1 MTANTAMSTEESLPV
16 TKVTK
21 EKVPSE
27 QEDETQDITPST
39 TNCCAKCCT
48 KGKRTCLHFVYTDPY
63 FKKWAE
69 KSTIHGVDHVFIGQ
83 SYIRRSLWLLFFLG
97 ALGGCFYGIVDR
109 SIIFSRRPTATTVT
123 VEKNEN
129 GLPFPAVTICN
140 LNPVQKSYADDQNIS
155 DTLRFLFNA
164 DLALLSGLPA
174 SFRQEEC
181 YNILNKTEGVQ
192 SNLTIYDIYK
202 EGVISPKTFIQSC
215 IFGNGND
222 CRDDFDLVLT
232 TSGPCYTFNGYK
244 SESDKIIRST
254 GFRFGLRI
262 ILNIEQSDYIQSGN
276 GDAGIKVVL
285 HSRSEVPDPD
295 ASGIAIPPGQHAYVA
310 MYPEQLVS
318 RPELL
323 ECASERTSLEFFPQ
337 RNYSLS
343 ACRINEYYK
352 RSHETCG
359 CTDIAEPSSVST
371 QNCTL
376 ASSCC
381 LAEALMTTEQ
391 ALNCLPGC
399 DEFVYKPS
407 VSYSKY
413 PSAVLAKD
421 ISSFFINQTSEMI
434 ENNIL
439 ALNVY
444 FGSLH
449 TTLSKTEFTY
459 GLTALTADIGGLLA
473 LFIGASVISL
483 IEIIFLFF
491 DEIKRIFCPRKVRT
505 AVEEFE
511 LKVHNAV
518 GNIYSDNVNSLNG
531 IVNTT
536 AV

>member
-1 MTANTAMSTEESLPV
+1 MNTEELQEV
-16 TKVTK
+16 TKK
-21 EKVPSE
+21 KVASE
-27 QEDETQDITPST
+27 QEDNTQDITPST
-39 TNCCAKCCT
+39 TNCCTNYCS
-48 KGKRTCLHFVYTDPY
+48 KGKRTCLRFVYTDPY
-63 FKKWAE
+63 FKKWAD

-83 SYIRRSLWLLFFLG
+83 SCIRRSLWLLVFLG

-123 VEKNEN
+123 VKENEN

-140 LNPVQKSYADDQNIS
+140 LNPVQKSYADEHNIS

-164 DLALLSGLPA
+164 DLALLSGLPD

-181 YNILNKTEGVQ
+181 YNILNKTKGVQ
-192 SNLTIYDIYK
+192 SELTIYDIYK

-244 SESDKIIRST
+244 SESDSYNNEFDMMVRST
-254 GFRFGLRI
+254 GFRFGLRM

-285 HSRSEVPDPD
+285 HNRSEVPDPD
-295 ASGIAIPPGQHAYVA
+295 ASGIAISPGKHAYIA

-323 ECASERTSLEFFPQ
+323 ECASENTHLQFFPQ
-337 RNYSLS
+337 KKYSLS
-343 ACRINEYYK
+343 ACRMNEYYK
-352 RSHETCG
+352 RSLEICG
-359 CTDIAEPSSVST
+359 CTDIAEFPVST

-376 ASSCC
+376 NSSCC
-381 LAEALMTTEQ
+381 LAETLMTTEQ
-391 ALNCLPGC
+391 ALKCLPGC

-413 PSAVLAKD
+413 PFDV
-421 ISSFFINQTSEMI
+421 NQTSEMI

-449 TTLSKTEFTY
+449 TTVSKTEFIY
-459 GLTALTADIGGLLA
+459 GFTALASDIGGVFA
-473 LFIGASVISL
+473 LFIGASIISL

-505 AVEEFE
+505 AIEKLDSKFR
-511 LKVHNAV
+511 NAIAID
-518 GNIYSDNVNSLNG
+518 NIHDNKDRVNGL
-531 IVNTT
+531 VNTT
-536 AV
+536 TL